1 MVLLIIIHIYME
13 DTMETTTPIGS
24 TGKLQNNI
32 AMPYQFTVGS
42 VISESWKRV
51 KGVKGTY
58 WGATFLYFLIYF
70 GITGLG
76 LLAAYLYAGSLDE
89 NLMPVKV
96 INNITS
102 LIATLV
108 SLPLPIGLG
117 YMALRRSMNLPI
129 KATLLF
135 KGYSFYWKILGAL
148 ILIYLITG
156 LMIFATLSL
165 TALIVGILKT
175 SVSHALLFYISI
187 AIPVVGGLFTL
198 YVFFAL
204 SYAPL
209 LIVEKK
215 FGIFQAL
222 KTSFLAFKQHGL
234 KIIGTWICL
243 IIIYFISII
252 PLFLGLI
259 WTLPLMYNVIG
270 VLYRIQFGVEE
281 KA

>member
-1 MVLLIIIHIYME
+1 MN
-13 DTMETTTPIGS
+13 TTPIGS

-32 AMPYQFTVGS
+32 AMPYQFTIGN

-58 WGATFLYFLIYF
+58 WGATFLYLLIYF
-70 GITGLG
+70 GILGLG
-76 LLAAYLYAGSLDE
+76 FLAAYLYAGSLDE
-89 NLMPVKV
+89 NLMPVK
-96 INNITS
+96 IFSNISS
-102 LIATLV
+102 LVATLV
-108 SLPLPIGLG
+108 SLPLPVGLA
-117 YMALRRSMNLPI
+117 YMAMRRSMNLPI

-148 ILIYLITG
+148 ILIYLIAG
-156 LMIFATLSL
+156 LMIFATLFL
-165 TALIVGILKT
+165 TALIAGILKI
-175 SVSHALLFYISI
+175 SVSHTLLFYISI
-187 AIPVVGGLFTL
+187 AIPIVGGLLTF

-209 LIVEKK
+209 LIIEKQ

-243 IIIYFISII
+243 AIIYLISMI
-252 PLFLGLI
+252 PLGIGLI
-259 WTLPLMYNVIG
+259 WTLPLIYNVMGIF
-270 VLYRIQFGVEE
+270 YRIQFGVDE